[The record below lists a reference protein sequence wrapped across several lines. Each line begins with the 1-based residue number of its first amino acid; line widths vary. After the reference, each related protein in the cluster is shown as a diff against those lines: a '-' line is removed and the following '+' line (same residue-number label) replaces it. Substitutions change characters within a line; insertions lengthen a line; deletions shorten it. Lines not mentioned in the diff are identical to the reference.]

1 MHDISSNAGG
11 RLKMYTGGNFSS
23 SSTSYLFAHSCSHSL
38 IYSIDIYN
46 IIIPVSV
53 TVIDA
58 E

>member
-1 MHDISSNAGG
+1 MHDISSNTGG
-11 RLKMYTGGNFSS
+11 RLKIYTGGNLSS
-23 SSTSYLFAHSCSHSL
+23 SSTQLFICSFVIQSL
-38 IYSIDIYN
+38 IYSINIYN